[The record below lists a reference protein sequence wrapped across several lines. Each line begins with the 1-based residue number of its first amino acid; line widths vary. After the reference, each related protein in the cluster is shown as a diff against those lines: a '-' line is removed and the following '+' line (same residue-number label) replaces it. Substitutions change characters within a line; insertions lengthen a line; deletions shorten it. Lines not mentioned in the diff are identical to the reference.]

1 MDHWYFTCQCQ
12 RCRDPTEFG
21 TNTSGLPCTV
31 TDCSGLLL
39 PLDSESW
46 RCTVC
51 GCAVPVLEVRERE
64 ENLLAL
70 AATRPCPYSIT
81 SSLQQLHSL
90 RKGQFQS
97 KHFIH
102 KKIGSVAI
110 AYEDKDNHMY
120 KLLFSKLKKVINIKY
135 ASIELGLYSLN

>member
-51 GCAVPVLEVRERE
+51 GCAAPVLEVRERE

-90 RKGQFQS
+90 RKGRFQS
-97 KHFIH
+97 IYSIH
-102 KKIGSVAI
+102 KTNRTQKKLRMGSIVIVYA
-110 AYEDKDNHMY
+110 DKDSHMY
-120 KLLFSKLKKVINIKY
+120 KLQKVINDVHTKI
-135 ASIELGLYSLN
+135 

>member
-1 MDHWYFTCQCQ
+1 MQRQEFLLDHWYFTCQCQ

-51 GCAVPVLEVRERE
+51 GCAAPVLEVRERE
-64 ENLLAL
+64 DNLLAL

-90 RKGQFQS
+90 REGLFQI
-97 KHFIH
+97 KHLIF
-102 KKIGSVAI
+102 
-110 AYEDKDNHMY
+110 Y
-120 KLLFSKLKKVINIKY
+120 KNFGTQGY
-135 ASIELGLYSLN
+135 ASNGICGNCICGQRQSYV